1 MRHRQAGFNLIE
13 LMIAMTIGLLLTV
26 TITGMFVDTKVS
38 ANRSAT
44 VSTLQQ
50 QAQLALQVLVDDV
63 RGIGSWGP
71 FSGEPSTSIST
82 LGLGKIGG
90 CGIGPASGAITT
102 NVPADANWVSSNGA
116 MGDCNDATNDYSFAT
131 QSNALSIARVQ
142 GNIVTTTTAAA
153 GLEAGNYYIAASPQA
168 AVLVKGS
175 NTSAINAIQN
185 GEVFPYLRR
194 AYFVEVHDLDERTR
208 LSRVGLVGDELINDL
223 IVANIER
230 FHIEFGVDN
239 NSDGQAD
246 GYLNAAA
253 ITNAQWQNNRI
264 VSARIYVLAR
274 ADSPDLS
281 YQNNNVYPLDS
292 DGNAANDF
300 TPADNYRRLL
310 LSTTVIIKNNA
321 MVGS

>member
-1 MRHRQAGFNLIE
+1 MRRRQAGFNLIE
-13 LMIAMTIGLLLTV
+13 LMIAMAIGLLLTV

-50 QAQLALQVLVDDV
+50 QAQLALQVLVEDV

-82 LGLGKIGG
+82 LGLGAIGG
-90 CGIGPASGAITT
+90 CGIGPASGALTT
-102 NVPADANWVSSNGA
+102 NAPASANWASATGA
-116 MGDCNDATNDYSFAT
+116 MGTCIATDHSYAT
-131 QSNALSIARVQ
+131 QSDALSIARVQ
-142 GNIVTTTTAAA
+142 GNIVTTTAAAA
-153 GLEAGNYYIAASPQA
+153 GLVADNYYIAASPQS

-194 AYFVEVHDLDERTR
+194 AYFVEVNDLDDRPR

-230 FHIEFGVDN
+230 FHIEFGEDDN
-239 NSDGQAD
+239 GDGLAD
-246 GYLNAAA
+246 AYLNAAA
-253 ITNAQWQNNRI
+253 MTNAQWQNNRI

-274 ADSPDLS
+274 ADTPDLS
-281 YQNNNVYPLDS
+281 YQNNNVYQLDS

-300 TPADNYRRLL
+300 APADNYRRLL